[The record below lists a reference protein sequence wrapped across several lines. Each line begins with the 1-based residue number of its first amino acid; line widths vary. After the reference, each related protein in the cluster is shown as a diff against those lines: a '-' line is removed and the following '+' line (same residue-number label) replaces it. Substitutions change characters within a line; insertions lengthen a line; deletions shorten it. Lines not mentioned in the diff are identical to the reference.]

1 MHRALLLS
9 GLLLTACSAPNSF
22 TSSKK
27 DTTMPPLSQLKANLA
42 FTCVHERIPEAGAD
56 ADTLFH
62 YARWLEKN
70 NQLKQDKA
78 VDAQIERLYRIASE
92 HNQYKANI
100 NLQNGSM
107 RGHYHLNPD
116 ERLRLARQLIDAK
129 VATGYFLVGYYLQ
142 RGAAGLDQDEEKS
155 LRYFRKAADEG
166 NAEAQYLV
174 ADRLAPSDM
183 APDIARQMR
192 SCAAEQGHGK
202 AARALGVNLQGK
214 KKYQEASEAFQ
225 LGIAAGDE
233 IAAGFLESGFR
244 NPSPANE
251 LHYLGQLEDL
261 ERADR
266 YEKIWSVLAD
276 YSYANPKVPEINE
289 IVPLPPAKL
298 PPWDGKLQWLKDREA
313 NIPPPKPS
321 EALIEQM
328 ARARQLNPA
337 TGRPLPESPHFT
349 QHEPSL
355 FCHSQQP
362 CPQEGYW
369 KITTAGIWAPKVRYF
384 KQGQTMPLCLVERYQ
399 PRVWPLPDK
408 LVQQEETVQWGL
420 VGEA

>member
-1 MHRALLLS
+1 VKLKVAVIGWLAVLLQGCAPS
-9 GLLLTACSAPNSF
+9 HTAKAPLE
-22 TSSKK
+22 
-27 DTTMPPLSQLKANLA
+27 PLADLKANLA
-42 FTCVHERIPEAGAD
+42 FTCAHERIPEASAD

-78 VDAQIERLYRIASE
+78 VDVQIERLYRIASE

-107 RGHYHLNPD
+107 RGQYHLNPD

-129 VATGYFLVGYYLQ
+129 VATGYFLLGYYLQ
-142 RGAAGLDQDEEKS
+142 RGAAGLDQDEEKA

-174 ADRLAPSDM
+174 AERLAPSNI
-183 APDIARQMR
+183 APDIARQMYR
-192 SCAAEQGHGK
+192 CAAEQGNGK
-202 AARALGVNLQGK
+202 AAVALGIDLKILKQYSDALELLQKGVSAGT
-214 KKYQEASEAFQ
+214 ESAASRMSEAFN
-225 LGIAAGDE
+225 GPKPSDE
-233 IAAGFLESGFR
+233 M
-244 NPSPANE
+244 
-251 LHYLGQLEDL
+251 YYMGQDEDR

-276 YSYANPKVPEINE
+276 YSYANPKVPEIDE

-313 NIPPPKPS
+313 NVPPPKPS

-369 KITTAGIWAPKVRYF
+369 KITTAGRFAP
-384 KQGQTMPLCLVERYQ
+384 T
-399 PRVWPLPDK
+399 
-408 LVQQEETVQWGL
+408 
-420 VGEA
+420 